1 MTQMD
6 DLSSFERSVSAALL
20 QAGCDTFTASDLQR
34 HTREVRDDIYA
45 DELAHGGDIASP
57 FVNFIITHDV
67 AIFTIFDDPFLVYVI
82 PCTEREMISDT
93 DAFAM
98 FEVPEHIE
106 LLANKYGRS
115 APDATISRSLAETW
129 LG

>member
-1 MTQMD
+1 MD
-6 DLSSFERSVSAALL
+6 DLSSFERSVSAALR
-20 QAGCDTFTASDLQR
+20 QAGCDTFTASNLRR

-45 DELAHGGDIASP
+45 DEVAHGSDIAAP

-67 AIFTIFDDPFLVYVI
+67 AIFTIFDDPFLVYVV

-98 FEVPEHIE
+98 AEISEHIE
-106 LLANKYGRS
+106 LLATKYGKS
-115 APDATISRSLAETW
+115 TPDASISRTLAESW